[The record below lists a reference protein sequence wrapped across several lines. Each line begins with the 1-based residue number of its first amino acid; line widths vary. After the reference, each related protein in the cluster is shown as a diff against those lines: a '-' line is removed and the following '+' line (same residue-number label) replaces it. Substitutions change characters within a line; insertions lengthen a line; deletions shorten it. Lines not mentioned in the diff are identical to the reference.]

1 MELPLHSSV
10 EATAAVVYPPKAN
23 ADVRV
28 PAPAKL
34 TLAIFRSATSDQF
47 APFQSSV
54 TALVPGPPPKT
65 NAPSCS
71 RRR

>member
-28 PAPAKL
+28 PAPAILDLPVLK
-34 TLAIFRSATSDQF
+34 SATSVQL

-54 TALVPGPPPKT
+54 IA
-65 NAPSCS
+65 
-71 RRR
+71 